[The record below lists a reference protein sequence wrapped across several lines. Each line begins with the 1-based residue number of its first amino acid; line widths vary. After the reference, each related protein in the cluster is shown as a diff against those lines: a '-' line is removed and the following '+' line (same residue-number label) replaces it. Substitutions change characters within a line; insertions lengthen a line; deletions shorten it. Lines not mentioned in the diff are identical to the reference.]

1 MNLEHIQEMWG
12 KDSKIDE
19 VMLDESSL
27 RIPQLHHKYLT
38 LLSEYNLISKKHA
51 QTMKVLQHQKWLYY
65 SGKAAPSEYAEKPFP
80 HKVMKS
86 DVIHWIQI
94 DEEIMKMEMKK
105 ELYDNTI
112 RVLEEILKQIHQMSY
127 NIKNAIQWRAFAG
140 GV

>member
-1 MNLEHIQEMWG
+1 MNLEHILEMWE

-38 LLSEYNLISKKHA
+38 LHSEYTLMGKKHTQA
-51 QTMKVLQHQKWLYY
+51 LKVLQHQKWLYY
-65 SGKAAPSEYAEKPFP
+65 SGKASPEEYSNKPFP
-80 HKVMKS
+80 HKVLKG
-86 DVIHWIQI
+86 DVIHWIQV
-94 DEEIMKMEMKK
+94 DEDIMKMEMKK

-112 RVLEEILKQIHQMSY
+112 RVLEDILKQIHQLSY

>member
-1 MNLEHIQEMWG
+1 MWG

-38 LLSEYNLISKKHA
+38 LLSEYNLMSKKHA

-65 SGKAAPSEYAEKPFP
+65 SGKAAPQAYEEKPFP

-112 RVLEEILKQIHQMSY
+112 RVLEEILKQIHQLSY